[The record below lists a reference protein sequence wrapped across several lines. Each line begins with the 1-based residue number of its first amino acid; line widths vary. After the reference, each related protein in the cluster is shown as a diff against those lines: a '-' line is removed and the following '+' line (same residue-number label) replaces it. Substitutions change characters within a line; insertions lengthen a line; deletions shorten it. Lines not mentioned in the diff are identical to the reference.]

1 MLSASRSNLL
11 NFHLQACQRRRK
23 NYMFAIV
30 HEGNTF
36 TEEQAKA
43 GIVFNYYNDIIG
55 KPFRRLHRIDL
66 GRLDLPTLDLDHLAA
81 PFTAAEVARIV
92 HETPSDRAP
101 GSDGFSGAFY
111 KKAWEVVGP
120 DVVRMFGALWDMD
133 FRSFHHVNEAVMV
146 LLHKNQQPEG
156 LKDYRP
162 ISLIHSIGKLFA
174 KGLAMRL
181 APHMPQ
187 IVKANQSAFIR
198 GRFKLQ
204 VGPACLPLAACQEV
218 PHGADQDRS
227 RQSVRYGGLA
237 FPTRGPGA
245 RGIPMALERLD
256 IDNASLDEHES
267 VGERQNWT
275 AHLPR
280 PWSQTGRPPIPVSVR
295 HCHGSIELPDHRG
308 GQVGSA
314 NAAAWKRHR
323 AQGIYL
329 CR

>member
-1 MLSASRSNLL
+1 
-11 NFHLQACQRRRK
+11 
-23 NYMFAIV
+23 MFAIV

-92 HETPSDRAP
+92 HETSSDRAP
-101 GSDGFSGAFY
+101 GPDGFSGAFY

-133 FRSFHHVNEAVMV
+133 FRSFHHVNEAAMV

-198 GRFKLQ
+198 GRFIHENFRSVQLACRWLRARKCPTVLIKIDLAKAFDTVAWPFLLEVLER
-204 VGPACLPLAACQEV
+204 VGFPWRWRDWISTML
-218 PHGADQDRS
+218 RS
-227 RQSVRYGGLA
+227 TSTKVLVNGRTGQRIYH
-237 FPTRGPGA
+237 A
-245 RGIPMALERLD
+245 RGLRQGDPLSPFLFVIVMEVL
-256 IDNASLDEHES
+256 NSL
-267 VGERQNWT
+267 
-275 AHLPR
+275 
-280 PWSQTGRPPIPVSVR
+280 I
-295 HCHGSIELPDHRG
+295 IEADR
-308 GQVGSA
+308 
-314 NAAAWKRHR
+314 
-323 AQGIYL
+323 
-329 CR
+329 